1 MSIVTFKFLIFLFA
15 SVILYYLLP
24 KKYRW
29 IELLITSAAFI
40 ILTVGFKLFFT
51 LVSAVAITY
60 IFTFLMEKFPKHKK
74 KFLILSILM
83 LIGMLGLFKY
93 INFIPLT
100 FNTFGRIFKINLN
113 FKFINLVAPLG
124 ISYYTLSLI
133 SYIFDCY
140 YSTIKREKNFFKVLL
155 FGSYYL
161 VLISGPIT
169 RYNEVKDELFNTNK
183 LEYKN
188 IYQGFYRVI
197 YGLMKKLVIA
207 DALAVIVTTIFSNYK
222 TYTGFYLIFGVI
234 LYAIQIYN
242 DFSGCMDI
250 VIGASKM
257 YGVKLP
263 ENFDSPYFS
272 KNLGEF
278 WRRWHISLGR
288 FFKDYVMYPLLKSA
302 LFIKINDSFKS
313 KFGKKLGKKLTVLLA
328 TLILWTLIGIWH
340 GVSFKYIVASGL
352 LPWIF
357 FAGAEL
363 GSNLP
368 EKINKKLHIKTE
380 CFSFDLF
387 RMIRTTSFLLVVW
400 FVVCS
405 PSLRELKSVIRHLF
419 IFSDIDLL
427 LRLPKFSVSYMLLIV
442 LLVDYLNYKGINVFE
457 KFEKQNLIFR
467 WIVIFFF
474 ITIILLYGHYGPNY
488 NAANFIYGGF

>member
-1 MSIVTFKFLIFLFA
+1 MSIITFKFLIFLFA
-15 SVILYYLLP
+15 SVILYYIFP

-29 IELLITSAAFI
+29 IELLITSAIFI
-40 ILTVGFKLFFT
+40 VLATGVKLF
-51 LVSAVAITY
+51 LALISAVAISY
-60 IFTFLMEKFPKHKK
+60 IFTLLMNKYPKHKK
-74 KFLILSILM
+74 KFLIISILL
-83 LIGMLGLFKY
+83 LIGMLSIFKY

-100 FNTFGRIFKINLN
+100 LNNFGRIFGINLN

-140 YSTIKREKNFFKVLL
+140 YSTIKAEKNFFKVAL

-161 VLISGPIT
+161 VLVSGPIT
-169 RYNEVKDELFNTNK
+169 RYNEVKDELFNSNK
-183 LEYKN
+183 LDYKN
-188 IYQGFYRVI
+188 VFQGFYRVI

-207 DALAVIVTTIFSNYK
+207 DALAVIVMTIFNNYK
-222 TYTGFYLIFGVI
+222 TYTGFYLILGVV

-250 VIGASKM
+250 VLGASKM
-257 YGVKLP
+257 YGVTLP
-263 ENFDSPYFS
+263 ENFDSPYLS

-288 FFKDYVMYPLLKSA
+288 FFKDYVMYPLLKSK
-302 LFIKINDSFKS
+302 LFIKINDNLKS
-313 KFGKKLGKKLTVLLA
+313 KFGKKLGKKLTVVLA
-328 TLILWTLIGIWH
+328 TFILWTLIGIWH

-357 FAGAEL
+357 FAVSEL
-363 GSNLP
+363 GSDIP
-368 EKINKKLHIKTE
+368 DKINKALKIRTE
-380 CFSFDLF
+380 CFSFNLF
-387 RMIRTTSFLLVVW
+387 RVLRTVSFLLVVW

-405 PSLRELKSVIRHLF
+405 PSLRELKTVVRHLF
-419 IFSDIDLL
+419 IFSDIDLFL
-427 LRLPKFSVSYMLLIV
+427 KLPKFTASFMLLIV

-457 KFEKQNLIFR
+457 RFEKQNLIFR
-467 WIVIFFF
+467 WVVIFFF
-474 ITIILLYGHYGPNY
+474 ITVILLYGHYGPNY
-488 NAANFIYGGF
+488 NPANFIYGGF